1 MRSVSTFGVFVAAAA
16 VACAAGA
23 DSARGAEVLRRE
35 NCLLCH
41 SLRGEGGGIAPDLG
55 RRLGQSFTPAALTS
69 LMWNHAPTMWAEMN
83 ARHVPY
89 PKLSDQDAND
99 LFAFLYSVRFFDR
112 AADSGRGK
120 QLFDER
126 HCSECHSLKEPAKGP
141 GTAVSNWKSL
151 SDPIGLVQQMWNH
164 SSAMKGALEKRKD
177 LRVTLTGQELTDLTL
192 YLQGATKNGTNAP
205 GSLTVP
211 DPASG
216 KPLFDSNCAQC
227 HKASLSLD
235 RRLSNMTLNDIA
247 ADMWNHVSRMLPM
260 PMTDPEDMRKIAAYV
275 WQLQFQGTAGNGGKG
290 RKVFVE
296 KRCAV
301 CHDDPSFSAA
311 KFVRGERMLNPV
323 SMIPVLMNH
332 GPEMQEQMKQRGI
345 SWPMLTPDDV
355 SNLVSYLNTQP

>member
-1 MRSVSTFGVFVAAAA
+1 MRNVWAFGVFVAAAA
-16 VACAAGA
+16 VASAAGA
-23 DSARGAEVLRRE
+23 DAARGADVLRRE

-41 SLRGEGGGIAPDLG
+41 TLRGEGGNIAPDLG

-69 LMWNHAPTMWAEMN
+69 LMWNHAPNMWAQMA
-83 ARHVPY
+83 ARRVPY
-89 PKLSDQDAND
+89 PKLSEQDAND

-120 QLFDER
+120 QLFTER
-126 HCSECHSLKEPAKGP
+126 HCSECHSLTEPSKGP
-141 GTAVSNWKSL
+141 GSAVSTWKSL
-151 SDPIGLVQQMWNH
+151 SDPIALVQGMWNH
-164 SSAMKGALEKRKD
+164 SAAMKNALEKRKD

-192 YLQGATKNGTNAP
+192 YLQGASKNRTSA
-205 GSLTVP
+205 SLTVP
-211 DPASG
+211 DPALG
-216 KPLFDSNCAQC
+216 KPLFDANCAQC

-235 RRLSNMTLNDIA
+235 RRLSNMTLNDVA
-247 ADMWNHVSRMLPM
+247 AEMWNHVSRMLPI
-260 PMTDPEDMRKIAAYV
+260 PMTDLEDMRKIVAYV
-275 WQLQFQGTAGNGGKG
+275 WELQYLGTSGNGGRG

-345 SWPMLTPDDV
+345 AWPTLMPEDV
-355 SNLVSYLNTQP
+355 SNLVAYLNTQP